1 MLTLWI
7 QSLTPPTGFLVHS
20 HSFSILLFP
29 VPVVSLRTSQKAEPN
44 TDFQTGSQTIP
55 GPCYYPRA
63 HSVAAKSSNYEIG
76 CIKKA
81 FSSTQKSH
89 MHTPASFSHTSVS
102 AKCNVN
108 QSLAPTALQSGTSAT
123 PLHRGILRSVNRP
136 ICTNCYKNSPL
147 PSLCRD
153 VPPAL

>member
-1 MLTLWI
+1 MLTFSVL
-7 QSLTPPTGFLVHS
+7 SLTPPTGFLVHS
-20 HSFSILLFP
+20 HSFS

-44 TDFQTGSQTIP
+44 TDFETGSQTIP

-89 MHTPASFSHTSVS
+89 MHSPASFSHSSVS
-102 AKCNVN
+102 AKCKKSNVN

-123 PLHRGILRSVNRP
+123 RLHRGILRSVNRP

-153 VPPAL
+153 VPPVL